1 MKNKVEI
8 VDDFINSFIGHLSSK
23 EVLDHVKMIREMA
36 YVTHLNTSKF
46 IPPNNGTQKRN
57 KKRIK

>member
-23 EVLDHVKMIREMA
+23 EVLDHVKMIREMT
-36 YVTHLNTSKF
+36 Y
-46 IPPNNGTQKRN
+46 PNYAC
-57 KKRIK
+57 